1 MLSGH
6 KYYYITNN
14 GTNKNER
21 RGKTPSNIVCWT
33 LDQGLTYYM
42 TNNIDRLIDVSECNE
57 LIQLAD
63 GGTTLATYRG
73 TYMGY
78 ISKKKIILCNVLYI
92 PELKEI

>member
-1 MLSGH
+1 
-6 KYYYITNN
+6 
-14 GTNKNER
+14 
-21 RGKTPSNIVCWT
+21 
-33 LDQGLTYYM
+33 M

-92 PELKEI
+92 PELKEIWWKFENIFIYKYKEIFYN